1 MAHFT
6 RKKKF
11 YTHILGELMQGLS
24 GPVGGAP
31 AVMGSTP
38 RTWRGLAFVQPE
50 PNDSTF

>member
-24 GPVGGAP
+24 GPAGEA
-31 AVMGSTP
+31 AAFN
-38 RTWRGLAFVQPE
+38 GLH
-50 PNDSTF
+50 T